1 MKIWEAKSASGL
13 IDLISNTLKEEG
25 FEAKQYDI
33 AEAIEFKK
41 ALGLETKANEVMH
54 TTNTWFGAELVPGA
68 VQTTDFLDL
77 VPQFS
82 SFIGRLKGFHG
93 RNLNKIQEVSI
104 IGALAKHKLGSEWT
118 TGAGAIKQGLWK
130 LPTDKV
136 TLTQK
141 KYEFSVDVS
150 DEEFRFVNVLDIV
163 ATIQKKLARSAA
175 ETQEALI
182 LNGDTETGATWNINS
197 DDEAP
202 AADNYFLGANGLR
215 KSAFANSGTVDIGT
229 MDFADFISMMSKLG
243 KNATTPQDCIWLFEQ
258 STLTKAL
265 GITEFLQA
273 YTNGKSSTVFTGALS
288 NILGYDV
295 LSAYDFPKTEAD
307 GKVSFDT
314 PANNVK
320 WGCMFLNTN
329 AVQYWYNGDYNIEV
343 YRIPWQGWQIL
354 GYYYMGLATNEKK
367 AGETDN
373 MIALGYNVTL

>member
-1 MKIWEAKSASGL
+1 MKVGEAKSAAWL
-13 IDLISNTLKEEG
+13 IDIISSALKTEG
-25 FEAKQYDI
+25 FESKQYDLQ
-33 AEAIEFKK
+33 EAIETKR

-54 TTNTWFGAELVPGA
+54 TTNTGFGAELVPGA

-93 RNLNKIQEVSI
+93 RNLNKIQEVAVI
-104 IGALAKHKLGSEWT
+104 WALPKHNLGVEWT
-118 TGAGAIKQGLWK
+118 TWAWAIAQWVGK

-141 KYEFSVDVS
+141 KYEFSVDIS

-182 LNGDTETGATWNINS
+182 LNWDTETWATWNINS
-197 DDEAP
+197 DDQAP
-202 AADNYFLGANGLR
+202 TATDYYLGANGLR
-215 KSAFANSGTVDIGT
+215 KSAFTNGWTKDLAT
-229 MDFADFISMMSKLG
+229 MDFADFIGMMAILW
-243 KNATTPQDCIWLFEQ
+243 KNAVSPMDCIWLFNQ

-265 GITEFLQA
+265 GIAEFLQA
-273 YTNGKSSTVFTGALS
+273 YTNGRSSTVFTWALS

-295 LSAYDFPKTEAD
+295 LSAYDFPLTEAD
-307 GKVSFDT
+307 GKVSYDT
-314 PANNVK
+314 PSNNVK

-329 AVQYWYNGDYNIEV
+329 AVQYGYNGDYNIEIF
-343 YRIPWQGWQIL
+343 RIPGKGWQVL
-354 GYYYMGLATNEKK
+354 GYYYMAVATNEKL
-367 AGETDN
+367 AGQTTN
-373 MIALGYNVTL
+373 MIALGYNATI